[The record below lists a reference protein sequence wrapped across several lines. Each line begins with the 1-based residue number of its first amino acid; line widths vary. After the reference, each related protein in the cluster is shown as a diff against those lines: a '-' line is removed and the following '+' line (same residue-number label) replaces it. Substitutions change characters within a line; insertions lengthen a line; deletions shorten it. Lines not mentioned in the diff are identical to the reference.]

1 MNHLPVQYLIG
12 STEKLSD
19 AAWALNAKTDAEDE
33 TLWLPLVVHLQDTAA
48 VMEYLLWH
56 WLPDDYYDELELTQ
70 EKLCKIAIAAA
81 LLHDIG
87 KATPMFQRKILAHR
101 ETLRHRLEKNGLVT
115 EPQKGLF
122 NEKLFHAAAGAEI
135 LRAEEINE
143 CLAAVV
149 GAHHGK
155 PESHRIVSF
164 REESPMS
171 FGWNNTEERDTLWGN
186 TQRELLTWA
195 LNGIGIIHHEDLPK
209 CGMAAQMALTGL
221 VIMADW
227 IASNTAFFP
236 MIREDELPRK
246 YDPKRAEFALQK
258 LNLPAP
264 WKVSDDWK
272 MPYFFMSRFGFSAN
286 RMQETVKQIA
296 AEMEKPGIMI
306 LEALMGQGKT
316 EAALSAAE
324 IMMNRFHLGGIAFF
338 LPSQA
343 TSNAMFTRM
352 TQWAQQQPESSGI
365 AVSLV
370 HGQAEFNESFR
381 QLEEGSVQV
390 GDEEQELWA
399 NDMVPESLIVHSFFR
414 GRKTKLLANLVVG
427 TVDQLLMA
435 ALRQKHVMLR
445 HLGLTGKVVIID
457 ECHAYDTYMNT
468 YLDCAL
474 KWLGAYHVPV
484 ILLSATLPGKRRT
497 ELLHAYSGKKTP
509 AEFKNIQEYPLLT
522 WTSDNHHYKLAIP
535 SEGTSRTVLVERCT
549 EEQAIAELG
558 NIIEYGCVGFIV
570 NTVKR
575 AQELWKRLK
584 EIYPKATILMDHSRY
599 LTPDRLQHE
608 QDILEHVGKHSTLE
622 QRKGVIVIGTQV
634 LEQSLDLDFDLL
646 ITDLCPMDLLL
657 QRIGRLHRH
666 SRQRP
671 TKAIT
676 PRCLVLGAQG
686 ELDAGSLAVYGAYL
700 LLRTRGLLPN
710 QIRLPEDISP
720 LVQKTYDE
728 ALWEPESTPEYED
741 AKNQHQLFQK
751 KQRKRASSYCMLPP
765 STDGFFDT
773 IVGTMDN
780 MQMFTDLQ
788 AQAAVRDGTAAI
800 EVLVVQQDEDGQ
812 IKLLSKEHSRER
824 YQLNIQ
830 PSIEESRVIAAQRLR
845 LPSTFSQNYCI
856 DAVIKELEEQMG
868 EKLFEWLQSPVLQ
881 GELFLVLNSEGTAE
895 LAGKK
900 LYYDPQF
907 GLAEKEE

>member
-12 STEKLSD
+12 GTEKLSD

-143 CLAAVV
+143 CL
-149 GAHHGK
+149 AHHGK

-338 LPSQA
+338 PAISGNLQCHVHKNDSMGTTTA
-343 TSNAMFTRM
+343 GI
-352 TQWAQQQPESSGI
+352 QWDCCVPGPWTGGI
-365 AVSLV
+365 
-370 HGQAEFNESFR
+370 
-381 QLEEGSVQV
+381 
-390 GDEEQELWA
+390 
-399 NDMVPESLIVHSFFR
+399 
-414 GRKTKLLANLVVG
+414 
-427 TVDQLLMA
+427 
-435 ALRQKHVMLR
+435 
-445 HLGLTGKVVIID
+445 
-457 ECHAYDTYMNT
+457 
-468 YLDCAL
+468 
-474 KWLGAYHVPV
+474 
-484 ILLSATLPGKRRT
+484 
-497 ELLHAYSGKKTP
+497 
-509 AEFKNIQEYPLLT
+509 
-522 WTSDNHHYKLAIP
+522 
-535 SEGTSRTVLVERCT
+535 
-549 EEQAIAELG
+549 
-558 NIIEYGCVGFIV
+558 
-570 NTVKR
+570 
-575 AQELWKRLK
+575 
-584 EIYPKATILMDHSRY
+584 
-599 LTPDRLQHE
+599 
-608 QDILEHVGKHSTLE
+608 
-622 QRKGVIVIGTQV
+622 
-634 LEQSLDLDFDLL
+634 
-646 ITDLCPMDLLL
+646 
-657 QRIGRLHRH
+657 
-666 SRQRP
+666 
-671 TKAIT
+671 
-676 PRCLVLGAQG
+676 
-686 ELDAGSLAVYGAYL
+686 
-700 LLRTRGLLPN
+700 
-710 QIRLPEDISP
+710 
-720 LVQKTYDE
+720 
-728 ALWEPESTPEYED
+728 
-741 AKNQHQLFQK
+741 
-751 KQRKRASSYCMLPP
+751 
-765 STDGFFDT
+765 
-773 IVGTMDN
+773 
-780 MQMFTDLQ
+780 
-788 AQAAVRDGTAAI
+788 
-800 EVLVVQQDEDGQ
+800 
-812 IKLLSKEHSRER
+812 
-824 YQLNIQ
+824 
-830 PSIEESRVIAAQRLR
+830 
-845 LPSTFSQNYCI
+845 
-856 DAVIKELEEQMG
+856 
-868 EKLFEWLQSPVLQ
+868 
-881 GELFLVLNSEGTAE
+881 
-895 LAGKK
+895 
-900 LYYDPQF
+900 
-907 GLAEKEE
+907 